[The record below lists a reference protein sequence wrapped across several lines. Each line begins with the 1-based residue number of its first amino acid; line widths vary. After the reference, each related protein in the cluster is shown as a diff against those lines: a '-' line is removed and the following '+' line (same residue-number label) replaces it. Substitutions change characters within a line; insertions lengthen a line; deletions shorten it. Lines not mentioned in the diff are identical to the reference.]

1 MRRKTRAAKFEAR
14 NPKFERR
21 KYKGLNLIDLDSRFW
36 ICQIRLI
43 ECEFSDF
50 DIWISKLLSMN
61 EIVQDYPH
69 GIAELKGT

>member
-1 MRRKTRAAKFEAR
+1 MIGEKPGLQNSKHEIR
-14 NPKFERR
+14 NSNV
-21 KYKGLNLIDLDSRFW
+21 GLNLIDLDSRFW